1 MKNILTKKA
10 MTLFELLAVIVI
22 LGIIL
27 AIGFPTAT
35 RLINNS
41 RKDSFVA
48 NVNSYVAAAKA
59 DALSEWAAKGESVT
73 VKYTVKKE
81 GSTSENV
88 VVETFGLVDEDYF
101 TAGTIEI
108 VVDEDGTIKS
118 IKLVE
123 DFVGK
128 GFRTNLVESSE
139 GTVLTKPIT
148 RDDII
153 RANDSEEG
161 EKE

>member
-48 NVNSYVAAAKA
+48 NVNSYVAAAKT
-59 DALSEWAAKGESVT
+59 DALTEWAARGESVT
-73 VKYTVKKE
+73 VIYTVD
-81 GSTSENV
+81 ENSGV
-88 VVETFGLVDEDYF
+88 QNAVYETFGIDVFDK
-101 TAGTIEI
+101 GQITIEVSKEGVI
-108 VVDEDGTIKS
+108 TKITLNEPFEGN
-118 IKLVE
+118 
-123 DFVGK
+123 
-128 GFRTNLVESSE
+128 GFKTNSTLD
-139 GTVLTKPIT
+139 LTKPIT
-148 RDDII
+148 RADV
-153 RANDSEEG
+153 EE
-161 EKE
+161 KD